1 MPRDR
6 TLLCGLLF
14 LLLLLR
20 LFAVGGLGSDAPERR
35 ETRDRERETDF
46 RCAGLCVKK
55 KNEK

>member
-6 TLLCGLLF
+6 ALLCGLLF

-20 LFAVGGLGSDAPERR
+20 LFAVGGLGSDAPE
-35 ETRDRERETDF
+35 TRDRERERETDF

>member
-20 LFAVGGLGSDAPERR
+20 LFAVGGLGSDAPE
-35 ETRDRERETDF
+35 TRDRERERETDF